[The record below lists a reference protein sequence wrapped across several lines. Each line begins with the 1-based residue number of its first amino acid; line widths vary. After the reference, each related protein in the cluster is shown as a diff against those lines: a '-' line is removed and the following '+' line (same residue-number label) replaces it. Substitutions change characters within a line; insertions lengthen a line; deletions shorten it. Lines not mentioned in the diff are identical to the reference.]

1 MPIMRI
7 CVYSMWRMIMAMIID
22 VDAFLQALAE
32 PTRLRVL
39 MLLNREKVLCVCEL
53 TAALDVSQPKM
64 SRHLAA
70 LRALEIVEDARLAN
84 RVFYRLHPG
93 LPGWALCVLHGL
105 AEGMVAASGFAAV
118 QRRLHEFPN
127 RPRQRAAFVCG
138 SDLDRDRKETGHA
151 V

>member
-1 MPIMRI
+1 
-7 CVYSMWRMIMAMIID
+7 MILAMMID
-22 VDAFLQALAE
+22 ADALVQALADR
-32 PTRLRVL
+32 TRLKALVL
-39 MLLNREKVLCVCEL
+39 LTRESSLCVCEL

-70 LRALEIVEDARLAN
+70 LRALDIVEDARLAN
-84 RVFYRLHPG
+84 RVFYRLHPE
-93 LPGWALCVLHGL
+93 LPGWALGVLHGL

-138 SDLDRDRKETGHA
+138 SDLDRDRKETAHA